1 MEVAEQPM
9 EPVDHPSAL
18 CGQLGSPV
26 GEQPQHCGVVL
37 ADHPPQVGVVLAYR
51 GHAVRVDAVGLA
63 AVAAAEQP

>member
-1 MEVAEQPM
+1 M

>member
-1 MEVAEQPM
+1 M
-9 EPVDHPSAL
+9 EPVDYPSAL